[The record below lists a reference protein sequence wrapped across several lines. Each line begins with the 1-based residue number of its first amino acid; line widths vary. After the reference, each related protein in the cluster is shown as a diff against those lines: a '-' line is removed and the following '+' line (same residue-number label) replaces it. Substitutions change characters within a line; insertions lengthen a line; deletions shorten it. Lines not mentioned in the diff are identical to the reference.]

1 MTEYQRDL
9 DRRKVADFLNK
20 AESGAVKAGLSDAQK
35 QKVNEYVVQQ
45 RDEYANAALRAK
57 SGGLDKTS
65 PGYLEA
71 VQQMNQVKSN
81 LENLALQQKA
91 IGDNQQQYLDDVNE
105 GRVSEA
111 NYIDGKNNGLA
122 DIYSGAASMQ
132 IDDFGN
138 INFEVDGEYKPY
150 TNLANYYL
158 KSTDTANNILNIFDK
173 LADSKKPFSQAKMG
187 MVINNLE
194 SILNGADRSDVVSL
208 IKDDLLPGF
217 KNMNIPEELFQV
229 DNLPQLKE
237 FLLDTMT
244 NAANDI
250 NSNNIENINILNN
263 PSSTSSPSDTKTKQG
278 KIGGKTIEE
287 RQAIAK
293 ALKSLEATGSYQGSD
308 KIEFSFK
315 GTNDPNSTRYEM
327 FYNSSNAGEGPG
339 FYFRN
344 KSSANNQAVKISPED
359 LSEELGLPIELFS
372 SKTTTNNT
380 TSNTNASENS
390 QSNEPGSS
398 VDNPAEWTPSS
409 QTTTPTFKNVDRAS
423 LDRMTIQGSAGSN
436 KANIL
441 RDGKPIT
448 SKKSGI
454 TVTGVRAQGNDV
466 VVDAKFLGIN
476 QTGDLGRFKQSGNG
490 FKFVPGKDYKK
501 LGQSPKDKKDFD
513 NFVRAVES
521 DPAFAAE
528 VLASVKGNKDF
539 SPKNY

>member
-91 IGDNQQQYLDDVNE
+91 IGENQQQYLDDVNE

-111 NYIDGKNNGLA
+111 NYIDGKSNGLA
-122 DIYSGAASMQ
+122 DIYSGTANMQ
-132 IDDFGN
+132 IDNFGN

-173 LADSKKPFSQAKMG
+173 LADSKKPFNQGRMG
-187 MVINNLE
+187 MIKNNLE
-194 SILNGADRSDVVSL
+194 SILNGADRSDIVSL

-217 KNMNIPEELFQV
+217 KNMDIPEDLFQV
-229 DNLPQLKE
+229 DNLPQLKQ

-250 NSNNIENINILNN
+250 NNNNIENINILNN
-263 PSSTSSPSDTKTKQG
+263 PSGSSNTSDTVTKEG
-278 KIGGKTIEE
+278 KIGGKTTEE

-293 ALKSLEATGSYQGSD
+293 ALKSLEATGAYQGSD

-315 GTNDPNSTRYEM
+315 GTNDPNSVRYEM
-327 FYNSSNAGEGPG
+327 FYNTSDQGDGPG

-344 KSSANNQAVKISPED
+344 KSSASNQPVKISVED
-359 LSEELGLPIELFS
+359 LSKELGLPVESLS
-372 SKTTTNNT
+372 SKTTT
-380 TSNTNASENS
+380 E
-390 QSNEPGSS
+390 QSEPGSS
-398 VDNPAEWTPSS
+398 EDNAVTWTPPS
-409 QTTTPTFKNVDRAS
+409 TTTNAESKQDQDKAATFKNVDRSS
-423 LDRMTIQGSAGSN
+423 LNRMTIQGSAGGN

-466 VVDAKFLGIN
+466 VVDAKFLGMSK
-476 QTGDLGRFKQSGNG
+476 TGDLGRFKQSGSG
-490 FKFVPGKDYKK
+490 FKFVPGSDYKK

-539 SPKNY
+539 SPKNYK

>member
-91 IGDNQQQYLDDVNE
+91 IADNQQQYLDDVNE

-111 NYIDGKNNGLA
+111 NYIDGKSNGLA
-122 DIYSGAASMQ
+122 DIYSGTANMA

-158 KSTDTANNILNIFDK
+158 KSTDTANSILNIFDQ
-173 LADSKKPFSQAKMG
+173 LADSKKPFNQGKMG
-187 MVINNLE
+187 MVKNNLE
-194 SILNGADRSDVVSL
+194 SILNGADRSDIVSL

-250 NSNNIENINILNN
+250 NNNNIQNINTINN
-263 PSSTSSPSDTKTKQG
+263 PSGPSNTKAKQG

-287 RQAIAK
+287 RQAIAR
-293 ALKSLEATGSYQGSD
+293 ALKSLEATGAYQGAD

-315 GTNDPNSTRYEM
+315 GTNDPNSTKYEM
-327 FYNSSNAGEGPG
+327 FYNTSDQGDGPG

-344 KSSANNQAVKISPED
+344 KSSASNQAVKISAED
-359 LSEELGLPIELFS
+359 LSKELGLPIESFS

-380 TSNTNASENS
+380 TASENL
-390 QSNEPGSS
+390 QSNEPGNS

-409 QTTTPTFKNVDRAS
+409 QTTNANTFKNVDRSS
-423 LDRMTIQGSAGSN
+423 LNRMTIQGSAGGN

-448 SKKSGI
+448 SKKGGI

-466 VVDAKFLGIN
+466 VVDAKFLGMSK
-476 QTGDLGRFKQSGNG
+476 TGDLGRFKQSGNG
-490 FKFVPGKDYKK
+490 FKFVPGSDYKK

-528 VLASVKGNKDF
+528 VLASVRGNKDF
-539 SPKNY
+539 SPKNYK